1 MAASSLDAHPKY
13 ISGRVCY
20 EHLHIT
26 FSTAHLNTI
35 PLRAWRAQDNS
46 CAHVSCLDIRSSLT
60 EMIDLEHSKI
70 KKWLLSH
77 LSHSLTLSKLP
88 SLETNLIFVQT
99 AKMNMLSTLVPKCNR
114 IQTLCTFSWRRRT
127 LTSPYTF
134 VCCFCSLTDKKS
146 PRKTNFLEGTSTHYN
161 SSE

>member
-46 CAHVSCLDIRSSLT
+46 CAHVSCRDIRSSLT
-60 EMIDLEHSKI
+60 EMIDLKHSKI
-70 KKWLLSH
+70 KKRLLSN

-88 SLETNLIFVQT
+88 SLEMNLIFVQT
-99 AKMNMLSTLVPKCNR
+99 AKMNVLSTLVPKCNR
-114 IQTLCTFSWRRRT
+114 IQTLRHT

-134 VCCFCSLTDKKS
+134 CMLLLLT
-146 PRKTNFLEGTSTHYN
+146 P
-161 SSE
+161 